1 MELKDHIGV
10 RRAAQRKLE
19 HELGISPKEI
29 PLDDLR
35 FMTRIHYKAQ
45 SDPTWGEHEID
56 YIFIIKRDVSVN
68 PNPNEVKSYRY
79 ITKEELTEFLAG
91 AEANG
96 ISVTPWFK
104 LIVQNFLYKW
114 WDQLD
119 ALGDDEKATLYR
131 M

>member
-56 YIFIIKRDVSVN
+56 YIFIIKRDVTVN

-79 ITKEELTEFLAG
+79 ITKEELAEFLAG
-91 AEANG
+91 AG
-96 ISVTPWFK
+96 LFFVLHPSSCF
-104 LIVQNFLYKW
+104 
-114 WDQLD
+114 
-119 ALGDDEKATLYR
+119 
-131 M
+131 